1 MKTTYLQLI
10 KVAILIIGVVYAL
23 SVIATD
29 DTVIL
34 IVIVAISTLF
44 KFIVKATLYI
54 IFRVIKWIAI
64 ITLIGMFL
72 TTI

>member
-1 MKTTYLQLI
+1 MKTTYLHLI

-29 DTVIL
+29 ETVIL

-54 IFRVIKWIAI
+54 IFRVITWIAI
-64 ITLIGMFL
+64 ITLIGMIL